1 MKKITVFFFL
11 LLNVLLHAQVGV
23 NTTTPDP
30 SSMLDIAAT
39 NKGVLVP
46 RVSLANVTTTM
57 LDGTNT
63 AAIGLLIWNTNAAT
77 VGGNGVGFYFFNG
90 TQWIPIT
97 QTITGNTLDQSYD
110 QGGAGIGKNINATD
124 GAVRINGDDGFLVTG
139 TFGTGNTI
147 DTEITGN
154 GARMFF
160 NPRKAAFRAGFA
172 EDARWNDASIG
183 DYSFAVNRRSEASG
197 FASVSLGF
205 DSEATGNFSFVA
217 GNNSAATGDHSF
229 AFGRNSFT
237 NSAEYGVVFGDS
249 ANAHDNFSWAIGES
263 TNSYGVHSFAKGL
276 SVTSRS
282 FGETVF
288 GFFNTDYT
296 PNSSTGFNASD
307 RLFVLGNGT
316 NDFNL
321 SNALTIFKDGRMNI
335 NDAYTMPT
343 SDGTNGQVMQ
353 TNGAGIVS
361 WATPITA
368 TDDQNLIAPTLVG
381 TTLNLNIENGTG
393 TSINLASIDTDNQQI
408 DVLTLTGDNLNIS
421 LQDDGVA
428 TQTINLAAVD
438 NQTTDVF
445 SLTGNTLNL
454 SLQNDGVATQT
465 VDLSSLKDADWYEVG
480 GTNPANSINDNIYTS
495 GDVSIGKNTSAVSK
509 MDIEAEG
516 KTSTLNLRNN
526 NTSTGIKTGINNNL
540 FLETTNDFSSA
551 ILNNVSGNVNYK
563 YGVNNNLSGGITLTG
578 TNYEFGVKNT
588 FNTSGNVNSTGL
600 YNDFY
605 PLSPHNQTYT
615 GVHNDIVGSNH
626 IGPFVG
632 VRNAANYTTDGN
644 IIGLD
649 NSIGGTGIGN
659 RFGILNSIN
668 ATNSGTTYG
677 VRTNITGNGS
687 GLKYGELITIPS
699 STGGQHFGLYS
710 DVLKSGSYAGYFLGN
725 VSVGT
730 TTTNNYILPPSR
742 GTNGQI
748 MQTDGSGNVSW
759 VTPATSTDDQN
770 LTTPTLVGTTLNLNI
785 ENGTGTSIDLAPL
798 QDGTGT
804 DNQTLALAGNNL
816 SISGGNTVNLSA
828 LNTDDQNLV
837 TPTLVGT
844 TLNLN
849 IENGLGTSIDLAP
862 LQDGT
867 GTDDQTIDNF
877 SLSGTTLRLS
887 LENDGQPLQTV
898 NLASLVG
905 TDDQNLVTPTLVGTT
920 LNLNI
925 ENGLGTSIDLAPLQD
940 GTGTDDQTIDNF
952 SLSGTTLRLS
962 LENDGQPLQTV
973 NLAPLLDHDWYE
985 VGGTNPANSILD
997 NIFTGGDVSIG
1008 KTTAATG
1015 KVDIEANNK
1024 TIALSLEN
1032 NNASSGTK
1040 YGIFNSLTTNP
1051 NNSLSSG
1058 ILNNIRGNAT
1068 FKTGVTNNFATNN
1081 SGPNI
1086 VETGISNQFYSSG
1099 NVSAVGYSNFF
1110 NPISTNSGN
1119 IIGFQNSV
1127 SNGITGFFIGFQNT
1141 NDINSN
1147 DTKTGLLNNFEGG
1160 GSGAVVGIKNELL
1173 STTTGEQIGIETN
1186 ISSTGTG
1193 LKYGEKI
1200 EIDNASGGL
1209 HYGIYSDVT
1218 KANSFAGYFLGR
1230 LSIGTTTTNN
1240 YILPSSRGTN
1250 GQIMQTD
1257 GVGNVSW
1264 VNSPTTESTT
1274 ANNGLTQIADNIQLG
1289 GTLIQN
1295 TTITQGVNSLDINLN
1310 STGDFAIQDNG
1321 TDVFF
1326 VEDTGDI
1333 GIGTSN
1339 PAYPLHIV
1347 ENVAT
1352 TTQGVYID
1360 KTDNSTAET
1369 SGLYIQKTGTGTGRS
1384 HAINTN
1390 VDGTGTGQKYGI
1402 FNTISSNAIGNQYGT
1417 RNYINS
1423 ATSSFIFGTFN
1434 NLDNAGTGNQYGVYN
1449 GMRGASAA
1457 NLYGTYNEFNSPSI
1471 TNETAGVYNSFTD
1484 GTPGTSGIMGVY
1496 SEFSN
1501 PSNGTYYGV
1510 RNTFT
1515 AAATGTGIKYG
1526 TYNLIPA
1533 AAGGTHFGTFNSV
1546 DVSNGWAGYF
1556 VGRSYFSDRL
1566 SVGETNNANAA
1577 ISINKNSTGT
1587 YSHIELKES
1596 VADDGARIRFT
1607 NAAELTNEWVL
1618 FGRADNTNSDSSF
1631 NIFNNVSGNVVVVNG
1646 DGRVGIMR
1654 APATNAL
1661 EVNGNASKTV
1671 AGAFIANS
1679 DSRLKKDIATISP
1692 NEALDK
1698 ILKLRGV
1705 TYYWNDNKTGTT
1717 RPENLQMGFIA
1728 QEIAEVFPE
1737 KVTEDNLGY
1746 LQTAYGDYDPIVF
1759 QAIKALNDKIEN
1771 LEKENAAL
1779 KSIVEKVNALEAK
1792 LEQMNIK

>member
-11 LLNVLLHAQVGV
+11 LLNLALYAQVGV

-30 SSMLDIAAT
+30 SSMLDIASI

-63 AAIGLLIWNTNAAT
+63 AATGLLIWNTNAAT

-139 TFGTGNTI
+139 IFGTGNI
-147 DTEITGN
+147 INTEITGA
-154 GARMFF
+154 GTRMFF
-160 NPRKAAFRAGFA
+160 NPRKAAFRAGSVFGN
-172 EDARWNDASIG
+172 EWDDSNIG
-183 DYSFAVNRRSEASG
+183 DFSIALGRGTIASNTYDIAIGFGSTASGSYSTTLGWANTASGAYSFSMGQNSTASG
-197 FASVSLGF
+197 FQSTVLGYL
-205 DSEATGNFSFVA
+205 SNATEDNSMVF
-217 GNNSAATGDHSF
+217 GNNSIASGDNSF
-229 AFGRNSFT
+229 ALGNYTTASGINSMAFGNNLTSE
-237 NSAEYGVVFGDS
+237 SGYESVFG
-249 ANAHDNFSWAIGES
+249 
-263 TNSYGVHSFAKGL
+263 T
-276 SVTSRS
+276 
-282 FGETVF
+282 
-288 GFFNTDYT
+288 FNTDYT
-296 PNSSTGFNASD
+296 PININGFNNAD
-307 RLFVLGNGT
+307 RLFVIGNGT
-316 NDFNL
+316 NATNL

-353 TNGAGIVS
+353 TNGSGTVS
-361 WATPITA
+361 WATPSTA
-368 TDDQNLIAPTLVG
+368 TDDQ
-381 TTLNLNIENGTG
+381 
-393 TSINLASIDTDNQQI
+393 QI
-408 DVLTLTGDNLNIS
+408 DVLSLTGDTLNIS
-421 LQDDGVA
+421 LQDDG
-428 TQTINLAAVD
+428 I
-438 NQTTDVF
+438 
-445 SLTGNTLNL
+445 
-454 SLQNDGVATQT
+454 ATQT
-465 VDLSSLKDADWYEVG
+465 VDLSPLRDHDWYEVG
-480 GTNPANSINDNIYTS
+480 TTVAPNAITDNIFHN
-495 GDVSIGKNTSAVSK
+495 GNVVIGKNTLDISNPK
-509 MDIEAEG
+509 LDIE
-516 KTSTLNLRNN
+516 NN
-526 NTSTGIKTGINNNL
+526 NSSTSLKIRDVSTGITLHTGIDLTMQSTATSSEYGLRISHNNPN
-540 FLETTNDFSSA
+540 
-551 ILNNVSGNVNYK
+551 
-563 YGVNNNLSGGITLTG
+563 
-578 TNYEFGVKNT
+578 
-588 FNTSGNVNSTGL
+588 
-600 YNDFY
+600 
-605 PLSPHNQTYT
+605 
-615 GVHNDIVGSNH
+615 
-626 IGPFVG
+626 
-632 VRNAANYTTDGN
+632 
-644 IIGLD
+644 
-649 NSIGGTGIGN
+649 
-659 RFGILNSIN
+659 
-668 ATNSGTTYG
+668 
-677 VRTNITGNGS
+677 S
-687 GLKYGELITIPS
+687 GLKYGVFTSVENGNGTNSAFQGRIEGSGLNIGSSIIIFDSGSINTSEQMGNTIRFEQASNNNFYGLLNEFS
-699 STGGQHFGLYS
+699 SNNLVNDSGTKYGIRNNFGSTIGGTIYGLYNS
-710 DVLKSGSYAGYFLGN
+710 FQPTMSNNFDKYGSFTSIPATLGGTHYGIYSSATKTGSYAGYFLGN
-725 VSVGT
+725 VSIGT
-730 TTTNNYILPPSR
+730 TISNSYILPSSR
-742 GTNGQI
+742 GANGQI
-748 MQTDGSGNVSW
+748 MQIDGTGNVTW
-759 VTPATSTDDQN
+759 VTPATGTDDQN

-849 IENGLGTSIDLAP
+849 IENGIGTSIDLAPLQDGTGTDNQTLALAGNNLSISGGNTVNLSALNTDDQNLVTPTLVGTTLNLNIENGTGTSIDLAP

-925 ENGLGTSIDLAPLQD
+925 ENGIGTSIDLAPLQD

-997 NIFTGGDVSIG
+997 NIYTGGDVSIG
-1008 KTTAATG
+1008 KTTAANG
-1015 KVDIEANNK
+1015 KVDIDANDK
-1024 TIALSLEN
+1024 ILTLFLEN
-1032 NNASSGTK
+1032 NNTSNGIK
-1040 YGIFNSLTTNP
+1040 NGIFNSLTTNP

-1193 LKYGEKI
+1193 IKYGEKI

-1295 TTITQGVNSLDINLN
+1295 TSVTQGVNSLDINLN
-1310 STGDFAIQDNG
+1310 STGDFSIQDNG

-1326 VEDTGDI
+1326 VEHTGDI

-1339 PAYPLHIV
+1339 PAFPLHIV
-1347 ENVAT
+1347 ENVAA

-1360 KTDNSTAET
+1360 KTDNTTVET

-1384 HAINTN
+1384 HAIYTN

-1449 GMRGASAA
+1449 GMRGTSAA

-1510 RNTFT
+1510 RNAYT

-1533 AAGGTHFGTFNSV
+1533 AAGGTHYGTFNSV

-1587 YSHIELKES
+1587 YSHLELKES

-1661 EVNGNASKTV
+1661 EVNGNASKNV

-1679 DSRLKKDIATISP
+1679 DSRLKKDITTISP

-1705 TYYWNDNKTGTT
+1705 TYYWNDDKTGTT

-1737 KVTEDNLGY
+1737 KVSEDNLGY